1 MTDRR
6 LAGLCLCLGLMLAGC
21 NPQAPAWTP
30 ADSSPKPLKVDYVKL
45 KHPTIFAAGSA
56 KLAAGE
62 TEKLTAFLNDAQV
75 TSDDHVYLEPASGD
89 KLAAQRIGQLAHELT
104 QRGIGAST
112 LPPAPEG
119 VAPNQL
125 LVLVERYIVTPP
137 SCPDWSK
144 DPVSNHDNT
153 PPSNFGCATVTNL
166 GLMVADPRDLVI
178 GRQLGPEVGDPALYA
193 IERYQVGKPKSPG
206 GGGGASAPAMNVS
219 VSNSG
224 GGGQ

>member
-1 MTDRR
+1 MTDRK

-21 NPQAPAWTP
+21 NPEAPAWSP
-30 ADSSPKPLKVDYVKL
+30 ADTSPKPLKVDYVKL
-45 KHPTIFAAGSA
+45 QHPAAFAPGSA

-62 TEKLTAFLNDAQV
+62 PEKLAAFLDNAQV
-75 TSDDHVYLEPASGD
+75 TSEDHVYLEPASGD
-89 KLAAQRIGQLAHELT
+89 ALAAQRIGQLAHQLS
-104 QRGIGAST
+104 QHGIGATT
-112 LPPAPEG
+112 LPPAAEG

-125 LVLVERYIVTPP
+125 LVLVERYVVTPP
-137 SCPDWSK
+137 NCPDWSK

-178 GRQLGPEVGDPALYA
+178 GRKLGPEVGDPALYA
-193 IERYQVGKPKSPG
+193 IERYQAGKPKSTASG
-206 GGGGASAPAMNVS
+206 GSSGPTMNVS